1 MDTLR
6 ASTHAIKSDDATYAA
21 ISGQIA
27 DLTTRRDALAAQI
40 RTALNDVAFSHGR
53 LSEDQARA
61 WIDQANELLASA
73 STLPG

>member
-6 ASTHAIKSDDATYAA
+6 ASTHAIKSDDTTYAA

-27 DLTTRRDALAAQI
+27 DLTTKRDALAAQI
-40 RTALNDVAFSHGR
+40 RAALNAVEFSDGK
-53 LSEDQARA
+53 LSEGQARA

-73 STLPG
+73 SALPG